1 MWILLR
7 GARWKEMNGRMS
19 RTLVTRSTA
28 LLLAA
33 GVIFVAII
41 NCNLFSSIETNKLEQ
56 TSIPV
61 DTQNDTMPIS
71 QASPTSFGSSETSAV
86 GNTPAASTPTP
97 RKNTSQPT
105 PNPTITPSVEP
116 APEKLL
122 PVLKAGE
129 PVTIT
134 FIRMVTSESGWGV
147 GTTWG
152 NVDHILRTNDGGES
166 WWDVSP
172 PDPGPVEGGVI
183 RAEVYVL
190 DNESAWVGYEPYETI
205 WFTKDGG
212 KTWGESG
219 IDTPG
224 YIGARFWFADQDHG
238 WLMIF
243 IDAGMSHVY
252 TVLFK
257 TATGGTN
264 WENIVSPS
272 DNDEL
277 QSFSKTGMVFIDEST
292 GWVTRDS
299 GGVKP
304 GAFVDVTLDG
314 GNTWKSLNLPPPR
327 VNPNKF
333 DQEYCRMHSPTLFS
347 EVSGALIVACLSY
360 EGDEM
365 TETAYQ
371 FSTSDGGKNWQR
383 LEYPGGDLYFV
394 DRQTAFA
401 LGREIYRTQDGGLS
415 WEQIKRVD
423 WDGQFSIVNEQQ
435 AWAVAREGAAIA
447 LVRTQDGCRT
457 WELMEPQAA
466 ASGD

>member
-1 MWILLR
+1 
-7 GARWKEMNGRMS
+7 MNGRMN
-19 RTLVTRSTA
+19 RTLVTRHPA

-33 GVIFVAII
+33 GVFICAII
-41 NCNLFSSIETNKLEQ
+41 SCNLYSSIETNKPEQ

-61 DTQNDTMPIS
+61 DTQNDTIPIS

-86 GNTPAASTPTP
+86 GNTPATSTPTP
-97 RKNTSQPT
+97 RKSTSQPT
-105 PNPTITPSVEP
+105 PNPTITPSVEL

-122 PVLKAGE
+122 QALRAGE

-147 GTTWG
+147 GNIEGTS
-152 NVDHILRTNDGGES
+152 DYILRTNDGGES

-172 PDPGPVEGGVI
+172 PEAGSAEGGVI
-183 RAEVYVL
+183 RAEVFAL
-190 DNESAWVGYEPYETI
+190 DNNRAWVSYEPYETI

-212 KTWGESG
+212 KTWGES
-219 IDTPG
+219 DTNTPG

-252 TVLFK
+252 TALFR
-257 TATGGTN
+257 TTTGDRN

-272 DNDEL
+272 ENDEL
-277 QSFSKTGMVFIDEST
+277 QSFNKTGMVFIDEST

-314 GNTWKSLNLPPPR
+314 GISWKSINLPPPEE
-327 VNPNKF
+327 NPNKF
-333 DQEYCRMHSPTLFS
+333 EQEYCRMHSPTLFS
-347 EVSGALIVACLSY
+347 EFSGALVVACLSY

-371 FSTSDGGKNWQR
+371 FSTSDGGKNWKR

-423 WDGQFSIVNEQQ
+423 WDGQFSFVNEQQ
-435 AWAVAREGAAIA
+435 AWVVAREGAAIA